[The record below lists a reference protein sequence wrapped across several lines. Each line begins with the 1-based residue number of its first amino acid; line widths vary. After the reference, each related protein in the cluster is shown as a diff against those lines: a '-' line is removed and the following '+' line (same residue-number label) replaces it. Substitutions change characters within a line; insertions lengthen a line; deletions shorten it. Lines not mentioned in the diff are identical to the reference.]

1 MATYSYSVQYAEF
14 DPSQVDERGS
24 ADAREILAGFD
35 AFDWP
40 GQVDAANR
48 LRKCSPTFSVKNVD
62 EDRLLW
68 VSGIGDSRG
77 VSFINGYTYIGDIRR
92 FFGLAR
98 SRGPVEAPTRQL
110 SLAEA
115 REAVAFFPQGEHER
129 LLALLAA
136 R

>member
-1 MATYSYSVQYAEF
+1 MATYSYSVQTAEF
-14 DPSQVDERGS
+14 DPSRVDERGT
-24 ADAREILAGFD
+24 ANAREILAGFD

-48 LRKCSPTFSVKNVD
+48 LQKCSPTFSVKDVD

-68 VSGIGDSRG
+68 VSGIGDSSG
-77 VSFINGYTYIGDIRR
+77 VSFINGYTYIGEIRR
-92 FFGLAR
+92 MFGLVR
-98 SRGPVEAPTRQL
+98 SRGPVGAPTREL

-115 REAVAFFPQGEHER
+115 RQAVELFTRAEHER
-129 LLALLAA
+129 LLALLAG